1 MATFRKRGKN
11 WQALIRKKG
20 QPPITK
26 SFQRK
31 SDAQTWA
38 KTIESE
44 LERGIYIDRTL
55 AEQTIFLDVIN
66 RYEREVALGL
76 KSFTKI
82 KSRLKHL
89 RKFLGKFSLST
100 ITSTQLA
107 TYRDM
112 RLNHVGAESIRSELG
127 LINRILKISNNEWG
141 IILPY
146 GIPTVSKPKAP
157 QGRDRRLQDNEEQ
170 RLIYSLH
177 LNTEMQSIILFA
189 IETAMRRGEIVGMLW
204 SHIDLVKRTLCIPYT
219 KTDIARTIPLS
230 NNAVSILKKLPRRID
245 NKVFNLKPDSIT
257 QAFERACKRV
267 DIQNLRFHD
276 LRHEATSRLFEVGLN
291 VMEVASIT
299 GHRDLRMLNRYTH
312 IRPELLAKKLNK
324 MKQ

>member
-1 MATFRKRGKN
+1 MATIRKRGNN
-11 WQALIRKKG
+11 WQALVRKKG
-20 QPPITK
+20 QSLITK
-26 SFQRK
+26 TFRLK

-44 LERGIYIDRTL
+44 LERGIYINRTL
-55 AEQTIFLDVIN
+55 AEQTTFLDVIN
-66 RYEREVALGL
+66 RYEREVASRL
-76 KSFTKI
+76 KSFIKI

-89 RKFLGKFSLST
+89 RKYLGKYSLST
-100 ITSTQLA
+100 ITSAQLA

-141 IILPY
+141 ILLPY
-146 GIPTVSKPKAP
+146 GIPAVSKPITP
-157 QGRDRRLQDNEEQ
+157 QGRDRRLQDDEEQ
-170 RLIYSLH
+170 RLLCTLD
-177 LNTEMQSIILFA
+177 LNPEMQSIILFA

-204 SHIDLVKRTLCIPYT
+204 SHIDLLKRTLCIPYT

-230 NNAVSILKKLPRRID
+230 TNAVIILNKLPRRID

-257 QAFERACKRV
+257 QAFDRACKRV
-267 DIQNLRFHD
+267 DIRGLRFHD
-276 LRHEATSRLFEVGLN
+276 LRHEATSRLFEIGLN

-312 IRPELLAKKLNK
+312 IKPELLAQKLK
-324 MKQ
+324 